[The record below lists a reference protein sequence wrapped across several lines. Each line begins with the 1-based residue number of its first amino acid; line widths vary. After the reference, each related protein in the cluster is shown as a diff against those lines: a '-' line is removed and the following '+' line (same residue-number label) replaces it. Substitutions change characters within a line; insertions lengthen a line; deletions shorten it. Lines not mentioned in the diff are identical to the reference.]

1 MPAVSFSD
9 AAAAV
14 GHSSRS
20 TLYRL
25 RDERRLDGYLRPGG
39 RGGAQLL
46 ELTPPGLPTLRQHLE
61 RILRPQISARK
72 GRKSSAS
79 SSGRVDRRWGAV
91 AGSVSDALGAVGG
104 LSLTAEEAAAIAV
117 ALPGAVCD
125 AFGWAGAAKLREL
138 LAAAVEVLPAAGGVP
153 PAAPPSAGDCDPLA
167 FFRDFGRIEPDAE
180 PLEGEAYWQEVA
192 AWVNALLARG
202 PAASPRADGSEPPEP
217 YSWEEVAGIANEVA
231 DIGPAV
237 DAGARFDLARWD
249 GGDVREFLIPDACD
263 GCAKSAEDLRLLLAA
278 GRVPEELR
286 EPALKVLA
294 PTENHRNC

>member
-25 RDERRLDGYLRPGG
+25 RDERRLDAYLRPGG

-61 RILRPQISARK
+61 RILRPQISASK
-72 GRKSSAS
+72 GRTGSAS

-91 AGSVSDALGAVGG
+91 AGSVSDALAAVGG
-104 LSLTAEEAAAIAV
+104 LSLTAEEAAAIAE
-117 ALPGAVCD
+117 ALPAALCD

-138 LAAAVEVLPAAGGVP
+138 LAAAVETLPAAGGEP
-153 PAAPPSAGDCDPLA
+153 LEATPAAGEGDPLA
-167 FFRDFGRIEPDAE
+167 FFREFGQIDPAAE
-180 PLEGEAYWQEVA
+180 PLRGEAYWQEVA
-192 AWVNALLARG
+192 TWLNALEGRG
-202 PAASPRADGSEPPEP
+202 PAADPRADGSEPPEP
-217 YSWEEVAGIANEVA
+217 YGWAEVAGIANHVA

-249 GGDVREFLIPDACD
+249 SSSLREFWIPDAYD
-263 GCAKSAEDLRLLLAA
+263 GCAGSAETLQQLLAA

-286 EPALKVLA
+286 GEALAALEA
-294 PTENHRNC
+294 GR

>member
-25 RDERRLDGYLRPGG
+25 RDEQRLDAYLRPGG

-61 RILRPQISARK
+61 RILRPQISASK
-72 GRKSSAS
+72 GRKGSAS

-91 AGSVSDALGAVGG
+91 AGSVSDAMAAVGG
-104 LSLTAEEAAAIAV
+104 LSLTAEEAAAIAE
-117 ALPGAVCD
+117 ALPGAICD

-138 LAAAVEVLPAAGGVP
+138 LAAAVEALPAAGGEP
-153 PAAPPSAGDCDPLA
+153 LGATPAAADGDPLA
-167 FFRDFGRIEPDAE
+167 FFREFGRIEPNPE
-180 PLEGEAYWQEVA
+180 PLKGEAYWQEVA
-192 AWVNALLARG
+192 AWLNALEGRG
-202 PAASPRADGSEPPEP
+202 PAADPRADGSEPPEP
-217 YSWEEVAGIANEVA
+217 YGWAEVAGIANHVA

-249 GGDVREFLIPDACD
+249 SSSLREFWIPDTCD
-263 GCAKSAEDLRLLLAA
+263 GCAVSAEMLQRLLAL

-286 EPALKVLA
+286 EPALKALA
-294 PTENHRNC
+294 PTKSHRI